1 MHPNTAAWANETPPQ
16 RSVFQPLPQFL
27 HGIFSFSA
35 AAAAFLSVSAPLWR
49 STYSEQRQQRPV
61 HEDKCIQTKK
71 VQNMENRI
79 QSTKDREGVRN
90 VGFSEQFDGSIDY
103 LLELRPNSI
112 PFLSMRQTTPLL
124 TCSSSSAVPN
134 VTVSNNCV
142 VVFED
147 GFVKPRGAY
156 DDEDFAT
163 QLKLRDRTV
172 SLKLGEVVVEIR
184 LKKWDVS

>member
-1 MHPNTAAWANETPPQ
+1 ML
-16 RSVFQPLPQFL
+16 VVKC
-27 HGIFSFSA
+27 SA
-35 AAAAFLSVSAPLWR
+35 
-49 STYSEQRQQRPV
+49 
-61 HEDKCIQTKK
+61 
-71 VQNMENRI
+71 
-79 QSTKDREGVRN
+79 VRN
-90 VGFSEQFDGSIDY
+90 ITWASRLSYECQSDCPSSELVAGIEAGVTLQSMNKNLSHLSPIRAVGAPS
-103 LLELRPNSI
+103 NV
-112 PFLSMRQTTPLL
+112 T
-124 TCSSSSAVPN
+124 SAVCDGYGRCRN

-147 GFVKPRGAY
+147 GFVKRRGAY